1 MRSLRVRADTLTST
15 FLYGRISDRKTTLC
29 LEGRYLGLDKN
40 TSRVKL
46 SAQMSHELLALIIL
60 LENKSDIPQTTYN
73 ERFDKNKYIMNVDND
88 GMSKLPENIEFCQ
101 HYSI

>member
-1 MRSLRVRADTLTST
+1 MKINGKNTP
-15 FLYGRISDRKTTLC
+15 
-29 LEGRYLGLDKN
+29 DKN

-73 ERFDKNKYIMNVDND
+73 ERFDKNKYIMNVDNVTD
-88 GMSKLPENIEFCQ
+88 VSFTSNSVVFNYTVLL
-101 HYSI
+101 